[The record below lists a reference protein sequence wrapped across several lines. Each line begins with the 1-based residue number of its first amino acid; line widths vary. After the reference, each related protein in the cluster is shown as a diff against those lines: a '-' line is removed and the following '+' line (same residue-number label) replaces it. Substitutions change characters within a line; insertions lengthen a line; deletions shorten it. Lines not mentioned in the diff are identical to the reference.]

1 MEIQNKC
8 IGRKSE
14 NVVPNQMQ
22 LHIQKKKK
30 KVITYTILILGR
42 IFK

>member
-30 KVITYTILILGR
+30 KGNYIHNTY
-42 IFK
+42 FWENF

>member
-30 KVITYTILILGR
+30 VITYTILTLGR